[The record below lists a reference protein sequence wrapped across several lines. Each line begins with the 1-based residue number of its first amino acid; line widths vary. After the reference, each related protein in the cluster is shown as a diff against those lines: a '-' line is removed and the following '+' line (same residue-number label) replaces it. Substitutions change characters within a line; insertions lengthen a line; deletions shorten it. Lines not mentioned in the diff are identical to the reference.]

1 MPWFCSACTSHN
13 PPETDRCGN
22 LACNLLRKNFGVNIK
37 PESEQRAMAV
47 PIISV
52 EKQKR
57 CGECNGCKAPEC
69 GVCVMCKDMPKRGGK
84 GLKKQPC
91 ELRVCERVRKGKEE
105 REEELAEFMEAERQR
120 KEVERVKREADR
132 VKRMEAMA
140 EERRQRLESKEAEK
154 QAKIEAKMQAQV
166 ARARAAAL
174 KRSSVGSKQRDLKPP
189 VLPTELAA
197 YGWGV
202 ASSYPPGVPVEVL
215 GVDEGIAGACFRAVA
230 VEPLPS
236 DLPNRPDELPPRP
249 EPSVLQ
255 PPSADPAAAA
265 SSSSASEH
273 GGGGFSSAFDTASS
287 AWMLVEHLDLLE
299 SEEEGS
305 PKLREWV
312 SSDVVRLRPPDTPA
326 GFLSMIRQGDR
337 LQFLLDDA
345 FWDVS
350 LEAIRYDASSG
361 GGAARQPEKPFSV
374 ASVLYQAT
382 HKARPV
388 ELRPLWLWG
397 GMLNGDGGSAAGNGR
412 EGSDSVASTVAGMGT
427 PCWRYELMCGSGYGE
442 GLGGEDGD
450 GNSSVANHV
459 FVCAGGVARRHS
471 AHYHAHHF

>member
-1 MPWFCSACTSHN
+1 MRRMQWLQGARVRRLCH
-13 PPETDRCGN
+13 
-22 LACNLLRKNFGVNIK
+22 V
-37 PESEQRAMAV
+37 QRYA
-47 PIISV
+47 
-52 EKQKR
+52 
-57 CGECNGCKAPEC
+57 KA
-69 GVCVMCKDMPKRGGK
+69 RRK

-265 SSSSASEH
+265 SPPPPLSTAAAASAPPLTPHRRPGCSSNTWTFWRAKRRARPNSANGCRRTSCACAAGH
-273 GGGGFSSAFDTASS
+273 ARRFP
-287 AWMLVEHLDLLE
+287 LDDP
-299 SEEEGS
+299 SG
-305 PKLREWV
+305 
-312 SSDVVRLRPPDTPA
+312 RPPPVPPRRRLLGCQPRSHPLRRLERRRRSEAA
-326 GFLSMIRQGDR
+326 G
-337 LQFLLDDA
+337 
-345 FWDVS
+345 
-350 LEAIRYDASSG
+350 EA
-361 GGAARQPEKPFSV
+361 FSV

-382 HKARPV
+382 HRRGQLSCV
-388 ELRPLWLWG
+388 R
-397 GMLNGDGGSAAGNGR
+397 
-412 EGSDSVASTVAGMGT
+412 
-427 PCWRYELMCGSGYGE
+427 CG
-442 GLGGEDGD
+442 
-450 GNSSVANHV
+450 
-459 FVCAGGVARRHS
+459 CGVACSMATEAAQPETAEKVATASRARWPGWGLRAGAMS
-471 AHYHAHHF
+471 